1 MTSAAEKIPKITL
14 PRGPKKATDEER
26 EEFAGLFGNSDD
38 DDSDDDDTVRYV
50 KQRGWGLGAHS
61 PDAGNG
67 TMERHVSESVLCRH

>member
-50 KQRGWGLGAHS
+50 KQRGWAL
-61 PDAGNG
+61 
-67 TMERHVSESVLCRH
+67 ELIVLMQEMAL